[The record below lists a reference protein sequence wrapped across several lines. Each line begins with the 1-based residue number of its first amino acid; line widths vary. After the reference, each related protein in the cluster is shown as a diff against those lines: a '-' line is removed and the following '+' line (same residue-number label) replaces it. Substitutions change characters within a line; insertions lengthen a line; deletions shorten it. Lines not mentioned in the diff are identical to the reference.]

1 MSKISI
7 GPVDQTAATE
17 LELYIDN
24 DADLYRQQRQP
35 ILKNLMTKKSKG
47 IYDRAKAVKLYCYLM
62 ESGAKKYAKEFGNP
76 NDWSRMFS
84 PGTRKRAA
92 EAFVEAFETE
102 AESGNYD
109 NFLPKKY
116 QK

>member
-1 MSKISI
+1 MGKISI

-17 LELYIDN
+17 LKLYIDN
-24 DADLYRQQRQP
+24 DADLYRQQLQP
-35 ILKNLMTKKSKG
+35 ILKNLMTKKAKG
-47 IYDRAKAVKLYCYLM
+47 IYDRTKAVKLYCYLT

-84 PGTRKRAA
+84 PGTRRKAA
-92 EAFVEAFETE
+92 EAFVEAFEEEVELGGYTD
-102 AESGNYD
+102 Y
-109 NFLPKKY
+109 LPKKY